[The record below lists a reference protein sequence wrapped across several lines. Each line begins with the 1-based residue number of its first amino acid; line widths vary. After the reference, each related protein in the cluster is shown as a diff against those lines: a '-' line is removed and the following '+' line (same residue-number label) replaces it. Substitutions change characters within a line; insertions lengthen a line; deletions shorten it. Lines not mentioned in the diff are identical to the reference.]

1 MKKQGN
7 GNQRIRYF
15 IVNMISFAS
24 IFLILG
30 IIVFQLLQTSIYQS
44 VDTELNH
51 LAGNETFL
59 EGQIRMLE
67 IDRTGQFPGNNTF
80 FDSEKGTKT
89 PPNNFQQQVI
99 LWTAD
104 GEIVNEQSL
113 GSRYN
118 DLQDIQFSTDQL
130 ETVTNI
136 EITDSND
143 RKLQFRS
150 IMVPIMNNNTKN
162 VAYIQILTNT
172 DPIKGTVER
181 VKQILIACM
190 VIFGVLSIILS
201 YFLSKWSMKPIMVS
215 WRKQQEFVENASH
228 ELRTPLTIIQA
239 KLEKLFTKPNHTIL
253 EESETIATSLTEVQ
267 RLGQLTNDLLL
278 LARSD
283 SNAIILEKEPINI
296 NHFLETVVAPY
307 QELAQAENKELT
319 LRLQKDGQAEIDRQK
334 IQQLLVILLDNALK
348 YTNEKDPLELTS
360 KIDKNEWI
368 IQVVDY
374 GIGIADEQKK
384 EIFDRFYRGEQSRN
398 RKTGGYGIG
407 LAIAKWI
414 VEAHHGKMAVSDT
427 EPKGTTFTVTLPLK
441 G

>member
-1 MKKQGN
+1 MKKQRSK
-7 GNQRIRYF
+7 NQRIRYF

-59 EGQIRMLE
+59 EGQIKMLQV
-67 IDRTGQFPGNNTF
+67 DRTGQFPKDSPI

-99 LWTAD
+99 LWSED
-104 GEIVNEQSL
+104 GDILNSEGL

-118 DLQDIQFSTDQL
+118 DLQNIQFSTDQL
-130 ETVTNI
+130 DTVTNI
-136 EITDSND
+136 EVADSND
-143 RKLQFRS
+143 RTLQFRS
-150 IMVPIMNNNTKN
+150 ITVPMMSNNDEK

-283 SNAIILEKEPINI
+283 SNAVVLEKEPINV
-296 NHFLETVVAPY
+296 NQFLEAAIAPY
-307 QELAQAENKELT
+307 QELALAENKDFILVLE
-319 LRLQKDGQAEIDRQK
+319 KDGQVAFDRQK
-334 IQQLLVILLDNALK
+334 IQQLLIILLDNALK
-348 YTNEKDPLELTS
+348 YTNEQDQLQLTS
-360 KIDKNEWI
+360 TIEKNEWVI
-368 IQVVDY
+368 RVIDH
-374 GIGIADEQKK
+374 GIGIEEQQKK
-384 EIFDRFYRGEQSRN
+384 EIFDRFYRGDQSRN

-414 VEAHHGKMAVSDT
+414 VEAHHGKITVSDS
-427 EPKGTTFTVTLPLK
+427 EPKGTTFTVSLPLK
-441 G
+441 

>member
-1 MKKQGN
+1 MKKQRN
-7 GNQRIRYF
+7 KNQRIRYF

-44 VDTELNH
+44 VDTELSH
-51 LAGNETFL
+51 LAENETFL
-59 EGQIRMLE
+59 EGQIRMLQV
-67 IDRTGQFPGNNTF
+67 DRTGQFPKNNM

-104 GEIVNEQSL
+104 GEIVNEDSL

-118 DLQDIQFSTDQL
+118 DLQNIQFSIEQL
-130 ETVTNI
+130 DTIVNI
-136 EITDSND
+136 EVTDTND

-150 IMVPIMNNNTKN
+150 IMVPIMDSNTEN
-162 VAYIQILTNT
+162 VAYIQLLTNT

-253 EESETIATSLTEVQ
+253 EESETIATSLNEVQ

-283 SNAIILEKEPINI
+283 SNAIVLEKEPINV
-296 NHFLETVVAPY
+296 NHFLESVIAPY
-307 QELAQAENKELT
+307 QELAQAENKEFILT
-319 LRLQKDGQAEIDRQK
+319 LEKDGQAEFDRQK

-348 YTNEKDPLELTS
+348 YTNEKDQLQLTS
-360 KIDKNEWI
+360 KIEKNEWV
-368 IQVVDY
+368 IQVVDH

-414 VEAHHGKMAVSDT
+414 VEAHHGKITVSDS
-427 EPKGTTFTVTLPLK
+427 EPKGTTFTVSLPLK
-441 G
+441 

>member
-1 MKKQGN
+1 MKKQRSK
-7 GNQRIRYF
+7 NQRIRYF

-59 EGQIRMLE
+59 EGQIKMLQV
-67 IDRTGQFPGNNTF
+67 DRTGQFPKDSPI

-99 LWTAD
+99 LWSED
-104 GEIVNEQSL
+104 GDILNSEGL

-118 DLQDIQFSTDQL
+118 DLQNIQFSTDQL
-130 ETVTNI
+130 DTVTNI
-136 EITDSND
+136 EVADSND
-143 RKLQFRS
+143 RTLQFRS
-150 IMVPIMNNNTKN
+150 ITVPMMSNNDEK

-283 SNAIILEKEPINI
+283 SNAVVLEKEPINV
-296 NHFLETVVAPY
+296 NQFLEAAIAPY
-307 QELAQAENKELT
+307 QELALAENKEFILV
-319 LRLQKDGQAEIDRQK
+319 LEKDGQVAFDRQK
-334 IQQLLVILLDNALK
+334 IQQLLIILLDNALK
-348 YTNEKDPLELTS
+348 YTNEQDQLQLTS
-360 KIDKNEWI
+360 TIEKNEWI
-368 IQVVDY
+368 IRVIDH
-374 GIGIADEQKK
+374 GIGIEEQQKK
-384 EIFDRFYRGEQSRN
+384 EIFDRFYRGDQSRN

-414 VEAHHGKMAVSDT
+414 VEAHHGKITVSDS
-427 EPKGTTFTVTLPLK
+427 EPKGTTFTVSLPLK
-441 G
+441 

>member
-1 MKKQGN
+1 MKRKRN
-7 GNQRIRYF
+7 KNQRIRYF

-51 LAGNETFL
+51 LAENSSFL
-59 EGQIRMLE
+59 EGQIRMLQL
-67 IDRTGQFPGNNTF
+67 DRTGQFPRNNNV

-99 LWTAD
+99 LWNAE
-104 GEIVNEQSL
+104 GEILNEDSL

-118 DLQDIQFSTDQL
+118 DLQNISFSTDQL
-130 ETVTNI
+130 DTIINI
-136 EITDSND
+136 EVTDSND

-150 IMVPIMNNNTKN
+150 IMVPMMDENTEN
-162 VAYIQILTNT
+162 VAYVQILTNT

-239 KLEKLFTKPNHTIL
+239 QLEKLFTKPNHTIL

-283 SNAIILEKEPINI
+283 SNAIVLEKEPIAI
-296 NHFLETVVAPY
+296 NQFLASVIAPY
-307 QELAQAENKELT
+307 QELAQAENKAFVLE
-319 LRLQKDGQAEIDRQK
+319 LQKDGQVDIDRQK

-348 YTNEKDPLELTS
+348 YTNEEDQIAVTS
-360 KIDKNEWI
+360 TIEKNEWI
-368 IQVVDY
+368 IQVVDH
-374 GIGIADEQKK
+374 GIGIEDEQKK
-384 EIFDRFYRGEQSRN
+384 EIFDRFYRGDQSRN

-414 VEAHHGKMAVSDT
+414 VEVHHGKMTVSDS
-427 EPKGTTFTVTLPLK
+427 EPKGTTFTVSLPLK
-441 G
+441 

>member
-1 MKKQGN
+1 MKKQRSK
-7 GNQRIRYF
+7 NQRIRYF

-59 EGQIRMLE
+59 EGQIKMLQV
-67 IDRTGQFPGNNTF
+67 DRTGQFPKDSPI

-99 LWTAD
+99 LWSED
-104 GEIVNEQSL
+104 GDILNSEGL

-118 DLQDIQFSTDQL
+118 DLQNIQFSTDQL
-130 ETVTNI
+130 DTVTNI
-136 EITDSND
+136 EVADSND
-143 RKLQFRS
+143 RTLQFRS
-150 IMVPIMNNNTKN
+150 ITVPMMSNNDEK

-283 SNAIILEKEPINI
+283 SNAVVLEKEPINV
-296 NHFLETVVAPY
+296 NQFLEAAIAPY
-307 QELAQAENKELT
+307 QELALAENKEFILV
-319 LRLQKDGQAEIDRQK
+319 LEKDGQVAFDRQK
-334 IQQLLVILLDNALK
+334 IQQLLIILLDNALK
-348 YTNEKDPLELTS
+348 YTNEQDQLQLTS
-360 KIDKNEWI
+360 TIEKNEWVI
-368 IQVVDY
+368 RVIDH
-374 GIGIADEQKK
+374 GIGIEEQQKK
-384 EIFDRFYRGEQSRN
+384 EIFDRFYRGDQSRN

-414 VEAHHGKMAVSDT
+414 VEAHHGKITVSDS
-427 EPKGTTFTVTLPLK
+427 EPKGTTFTVSLPLK
-441 G
+441 

>member
-1 MKKQGN
+1 MKKQRSK
-7 GNQRIRYF
+7 NQRIRYF

-44 VDTELNH
+44 VDTELKH
-51 LAGNETFL
+51 LAGNENFL
-59 EGQIRMLE
+59 SAQIKMLQ
-67 IDRTGQFPGNNTF
+67 IDRTGQFPKNDNL

-99 LWTAD
+99 LWTED
-104 GEIVNEQSL
+104 GEIVNEDSL

-118 DLQDIQFSTDQL
+118 DLQNIKFSTEQL
-130 ETVTNI
+130 DTIVNI
-136 EITDSND
+136 NVTDSND
-143 RKLQFRS
+143 RTLQFRS
-150 IMVPIMNNNTKN
+150 ITVPIMDSNTEN
-162 VAYIQILTNT
+162 VAYAQILTNT

-181 VKQILIACM
+181 VQQILIACM

-283 SNAIILEKEPINI
+283 SNAIILDKEAIMTNQ
-296 NHFLETVVAPY
+296 FLETVIAPY
-307 QELAQAENKELT
+307 KELAEAENKTFILT
-319 LRLQKDGQAEIDRQK
+319 LEKEGQAAFDRQK
-334 IQQLLVILLDNALK
+334 IQQLLIILLDNALK
-348 YTNEKDPLELTS
+348 YTNEGDQIELRST
-360 KIDKNEWI
+360 IEKNEWT
-368 IQVVDY
+368 IQVIDH
-374 GIGIADEQKK
+374 GIGIAEEQKK
-384 EIFDRFYRGEQSRN
+384 EIFDRFYRGDQSRN

-414 VEAHHGKMAVSDT
+414 AEAHHGKIIVSDT
-427 EPKGTTFTVTLPLK
+427 VPKGTTFTVSLPLK
-441 G
+441 